1 MCHSFLVNS
10 LMLRRGFTWQLHSS
24 TAHPDFNLT
33 SNLYRHSVLRSPLIH
48 LSTKDTH
55 KACAVLFRTT
65 PENDRGAPHCL
76 EHLVLCG
83 SQRYPVRD
91 PFFSMLNRSLNTYMN
106 AWTGPDFT
114 AYPFST
120 LNSKDFENLLRVYL
134 DSVLFPRLRDIDFKQ
149 EAVRLEMTEKGL
161 VYGGV
166 VFNEMKGAMTEPQ
179 AHFLHQL
186 SKHLYPGTTYQYN
199 SGGDPEAIPQLT
211 NAELKAFHR
220 RFYHPSNSTIFLYG
234 DMDISRTLALID
246 EEYFHKFQYQEVD
259 SEVKPAKRLSAPIRL
274 KQPCAPSPA
283 PIDPAAQAM
292 FAVSFL
298 CDSACADPYTAFCL
312 SVLSAVLHDGQKSP
326 LYLALLESGLGKEYV
341 PGAGFDHST
350 KEAAF
355 TMGVNGCKEAEID
368 QIAAVINTTLRG
380 IVDKGVPTDLLESA
394 IHQIE
399 IKQVLAS
406 AERSEKQLRTG
417 THQRHDAL
425 RTAWRQSSHSPQ
437 YQRVLKS
444 LERGLGSGKTGLSGP
459 H

>member
-1 MCHSFLVNS
+1 
-10 LMLRRGFTWQLHSS
+10 
-24 TAHPDFNLT
+24 
-33 SNLYRHSVLRSPLIH
+33 
-48 LSTKDTH
+48 
-55 KACAVLFRTT
+55 
-65 PENDRGAPHCL
+65 
-76 EHLVLCG
+76 
-83 SQRYPVRD
+83 
-91 PFFSMLNRSLNTYMN
+91 MLNRSLNTYMN

-120 LNSKDFENLLRVYL
+120 LNNKDFENLLRVYL

-186 SKHLYPGTTYQYN
+186 AKHLYPGTTYQYN

-211 NAELKAFHR
+211 NEELKVFHR
-220 RFYHPSNSTIFLYG
+220 RFYHPSNSTVFLYG
-234 DMDISRTLALID
+234 DMDISKTLALID
-246 EEYFHKFQYQEVD
+246 EEYFHKFQYQEID
-259 SEVKPAKRLSAPIRL
+259 SEVKSAKRLSAPIRL
-274 KQPCAPSPA
+274 KLPCAPSPA

-298 CDSACADPYTAFCL
+298 CDSASSDPYTAFCL

-326 LYLALLESGLGKEYV
+326 LYQALLESGLGKEYV

-368 QIAAVINTTLRG
+368 KISAVIDSTLQE
-380 IVDKGVPTDLLESA
+380 IVSKGVPTDLIESA

-399 IKQVLAS
+399 VKQVIS
-406 AERSEKQLRTG
+406 SPERGEKQLWPG
-417 THQRHDAL
+417 AYQRNDAF
-425 RTAWRQSSHSPQ
+425 RPAWRQSSHSSVHKS
-437 YQRVLKS
+437 VLGATEK
-444 LERGLGSGKTGLSGP
+444 
-459 H
+459 